1 MLELPSF
8 SALILSFIGLNTIIV
23 ALLGLGYLHARDR
36 GTQLS
41 YLSLRR
47 YAINTCLLFVYGAV
61 TVLGGSLLITMLGLD
76 AGYFSIHVDAVSL
89 NTLIS
94 SAASL
99 YICYMVLNL
108 ASQHQPSA
116 ELS

>member
-1 MLELPSF
+1 MFELPTF
-8 SALILSFIGLNTIIV
+8 SAVILSFIGFNTIIV

-47 YAINTCLLFVYGAV
+47 YAINTCLIFVYGAV
-61 TVLGGSLLITMLGLD
+61 TVIGGSLLITMLGFD
-76 AGYFSIHVDAVSL
+76 IGYFSVHIDAVSL

-108 ASQHQPSA
+108 ASQHHSMLEPA
-116 ELS
+116 

>member
-1 MLELPSF
+1 MFQLPSF

-41 YLSLRR
+41 HLSLRR
-47 YAINTCLLFVYGAV
+47 YTVNTCLLFVYGAV
-61 TVLGGSLLITMLGLD
+61 SVLGGSLLITFLGIN
-76 AGYFSIHVDAVSL
+76 AGYFSVHIDAVTL

-108 ASQHQPSA
+108 ASQHQSSI